1 MFPQGDNE
9 DKGDVGRQGE
19 GGYPKKRKIA
29 ETSFMDGPLGEE
41 QRKCRFKF
49 ESGSL
54 RLFTGYTQSAC
65 LFECQLEYSYNK
77 CQCIPWN
84 YPHFESGIPICH
96 RFSQDCFEIAMGDTN
111 SSAACDCPFDCA
123 TTRYTGCLMKK

>member
-1 MFPQGDNE
+1 M
-9 DKGDVGRQGE
+9 
-19 GGYPKKRKIA
+19 
-29 ETSFMDGPLGEE
+29 TSESAKNLAEE
-41 QRKCRFKF
+41 QRKCRFKS

-65 LFECQLEYSYNK
+65 LFECQLEYSYSK

-96 RFSQDCFEIAMGDTN
+96 RFSQDCFEIAMGDTIQVLLVTVLLIAIQPGMQIKYVIVH
-111 SSAACDCPFDCA
+111 SIADS
-123 TTRYTGCLMKK
+123 

>member
-1 MFPQGDNE
+1 MSTFLITPSQI
-9 DKGDVGRQGE
+9 V
-19 GGYPKKRKIA
+19 
-29 ETSFMDGPLGEE
+29 TSASAKNLGEE

-123 TTRYTGCLMKK
+123 TTRYTGC